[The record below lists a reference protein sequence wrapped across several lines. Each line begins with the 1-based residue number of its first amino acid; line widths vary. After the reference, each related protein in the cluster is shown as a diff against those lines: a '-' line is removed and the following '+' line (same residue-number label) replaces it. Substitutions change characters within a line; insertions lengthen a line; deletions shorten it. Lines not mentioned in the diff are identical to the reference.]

1 MWSRQVIYFS
11 SFLVSG
17 GAVLPASSATVA
29 KQLDKAPPLL
39 QNLKCH
45 GVGITATLYPSSSHR
60 SSNEP
65 EDCEINTTIIIIII
79 FILIVKKALYNINRC
94 IEAGSP
100 LETLRSL
107 QKPPANL
114 PFPYLEAEDY
124 QLALEQEKREGFPSN
139 TIVNL

>member
-1 MWSRQVIYFS
+1 MSR
-11 SFLVSG
+11 
-17 GAVLPASSATVA
+17 GAVLSPSSATVA

-65 EDCEINTTIIIIII
+65 EDCEINMTIIIIII
-79 FILIVKKALYNINRC
+79 FILIVKKALYNINLC